1 MAVPSSSC
9 RIRVVV
15 LAFCAVPVLAAALL
29 LAAPAQSADDG
40 ERPILPGLRFASGLD
55 RAADAAVPEA
65 AASPDSVR
73 DGAPAD
79 SPPLYERIGDAL
91 AQAADGAGAALRPL
105 VDKAA
110 ELAGRVS
117 ALSREGGAVPE
128 AASPDSVRDGAPAD
142 SLPLYERIG
151 DALTQAADGAGA
163 ALRPLVDKAAELA
176 GRVSAPS
183 LDDGATLARDV
194 VTRVQRG
201 VLEPL
206 QETYVAGPGEDPAED
221 DARPLAVLAAAPAMS
236 DALRAQYDDALRAAI
251 ATDDPLEQFNR
262 VMFALNDGLRQSA
275 LYPVTSFYL
284 RVTTPP
290 FQQGVRNF
298 FANLRE
304 PVTVAS
310 SLLEG
315 QFADAGIAAARF
327 GINSTVGIVGVLD
340 PASRMGF
347 PTNPRDIEEALCV
360 YGLPSG
366 PYLVLPIFG
375 PGTVRDAA
383 GRISTLIAYY
393 EAMGSTIYVPYRL
406 TDIAIRSIDVQ
417 KQLDRLNGT
426 SLDPYIAQRVF
437 ILSTRALDCG
447 RQSAVA
453 SEYFHK

>member
-1 MAVPSSSC
+1 MGVPPSSC

-15 LAFCAVPVLAAALL
+15 LASCAVTVLAGALL
-29 LAAPAQSADDG
+29 LAAPAQSAEDG
-40 ERPILPGLRFASGLD
+40 ERPVPPGLRFASGLD
-55 RAADAAVPEA
+55 RAADAAT
-65 AASPDSVR
+65 
-73 DGAPAD
+73 
-79 SPPLYERIGDAL
+79 
-91 AQAADGAGAALRPL
+91 
-105 VDKAA
+105 
-110 ELAGRVS
+110 
-117 ALSREGGAVPE
+117 PE
-128 AASPDSVRDGAPAD
+128 AASPDPVRVGKPTD
-142 SLPLYERIG
+142 SPSLYERIG
-151 DALTQAADGAGA
+151 AALMQAADGAGA

-183 LDDGATLARDV
+183 REGGAIPQAASPDLIRVGAPADSPPIYERIGDALTQTADGAGAALRPLVDRAAGLAGRISAPSLGDGATLARDV
-194 VTRVQRG
+194 ATRMRRG
-201 VLEPL
+201 VLEPIW
-206 QETYVAGPGEDPAED
+206 ETYVAGPGEDPAED
-221 DARPLAVLAAAPAMS
+221 EARPQAVLAAAPAMG
-236 DALRAQYDDALRAAI
+236 DALRVQYDDALRAAI
-251 ATDDPLEQFNR
+251 DADDPLEKFNR
-262 VMFALNDGLRQSA
+262 LMFALNDGLRQSA

-284 RVTTPP
+284 RATTPS

-315 QFADAGIAAARF
+315 QFGDAGIAATRF

-347 PTNPRDIEEALCV
+347 PTNPRDLEEALCV

-383 GRISTLIAYY
+383 GRISTLVAYY
-393 EAMGSTIYVPYRL
+393 EAMGTTIYVPYRL
-406 TDIAIRSIDVQ
+406 TDIAVRSIDVQ
-417 KQLDRLNGT
+417 KQLDRLNAT
-426 SLDPYIAQRVF
+426 SGDPYIAQRIF

-453 SEYFHK
+453 REYFHK